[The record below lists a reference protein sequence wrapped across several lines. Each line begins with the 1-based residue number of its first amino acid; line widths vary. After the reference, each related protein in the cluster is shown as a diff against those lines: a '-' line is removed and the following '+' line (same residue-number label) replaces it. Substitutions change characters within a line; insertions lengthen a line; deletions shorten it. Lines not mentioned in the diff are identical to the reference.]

1 MAQSLKIVI
10 ASEHTCE
17 RHGMRL
23 VLEGGMDSVTVEEI
37 ATPEEF
43 IQLQINCAIH
53 IVITRMWHHL
63 SPSGKIKQTNLPFGM
78 IALMDE
84 YKEHYIDRMK
94 SAGAKGFMLSG
105 ANLEELLEAVDTV
118 YNGGEYYCRGVQEK
132 MEEERR
138 SYNTPGAKKI
148 KLTPTEY
155 LVMLCASEGL
165 SDKEI
170 AARLDS
176 SPRTIETHKRNIR
189 EKTKTNCNIS
199 SINFFKQKGLLVW
212 QGIVVLMQLIDEV
225 GFVVDFAIA

>member
-1 MAQSLKIVI
+1 MAQPLKIVI
-10 ASEHTCE
+10 ASELTCE
-17 RHGMRL
+17 RYGMRL
-23 VLEGGMDSVTVEEI
+23 VLEGGMDRVTVEEI
-37 ATPEEF
+37 TTPAEL
-43 IQLQINCAIH
+43 IQLQINCAFH

-63 SPSGKIKQTNLPFGM
+63 SPCGKIKQTSLPFGM
-78 IALMDE
+78 IAFMDE

-105 ANLEELLEAVDTV
+105 GKLEELLEAVDTV
-118 YNGGEYYCRGVQEK
+118 SNGGEYYCRGIQQK

-138 SYNTPGAKKI
+138 SYNSRGTKKI
-148 KLTPTEY
+148 KLTQTEY
-155 LVMLCASEGL
+155 RVMQLALEGF

-170 AARLDS
+170 ASKLNC

-212 QGIVVLMQLIDEV
+212 QGIVVLMQVFDEV
-225 GFVVDFAIA
+225 GFALAA